1 MIYILV
7 QGISANVFLVREVA
21 ELFHM
26 LEGGDLYSVAA
37 AYPSQLQ

>member
-7 QGISANVFLVREVA
+7 HDTVANVFLVREVA

-26 LEGGDLYSVAA
+26 LEGGDLYSVAT